1 MEYIELQYKSL
12 VCSHLYQKILKHIP
26 PIFTDNEK
34 QSYQEYLKNL
44 YNNFIAKE
52 RWLCNKFLICV
63 QKKPGN
69 PG

>member
-34 QSYQEYLKNL
+34 QSLIDNKFSYDGLLLLLGSSEYLISVVMKIL
-44 YNNFIAKE
+44 E
-52 RWLCNKFLICV
+52 
-63 QKKPGN
+63 
-69 PG
+69 